1 MKAINELLNK
11 LEKQETKVDSDFF
24 TYEAK
29 KQLKQW
35 YGCFR
40 TYDFESGV
48 CQCCY
53 LKDECKSIT
62 KECLEKEENKAC
74 SSCFGTFDEMSV
86 ICKRCV
92 KRLECKQET
101 ENDGLGC
108 DD

>member
-1 MKAINELLNK
+1 MKKIKITEELDIEEVIENLSKILSYTERVNEYRAITNGMKVINELLNK

-40 TYDFESGV
+40 TYDFENEA

-53 LKDECKSIT
+53 LKDECKRIT
-62 KECLEKEENKAC
+62 EEN
-74 SSCFGTFDEMSV
+74 TDP
-86 ICKRCV
+86 
-92 KRLECKQET
+92 
-101 ENDGLGC
+101 GC
-108 DD
+108 DE